1 MQKCYILS
9 KRLLECQLN
18 SLKMLI
24 SSLADD
30 MSQML
35 SPHLAQNIFFS
46 KDHCSAFVHRFVQ
59 TFFTHYEYELVFYF
73 HLKIEML
80 TDRSPLLCDFSMLGN
95 FSPIS
100 LVHLPKSLTIKSF
113 SGANLYI
120 SQILAKF
127 FSINIQQVLGICVFL
142 DWEKS
147 AYSKSA

>member
-1 MQKCYILS
+1 MFCQKVYLNVNWFHLKCWLVLLPIIWV
-9 KRLLECQLN
+9 KCCRLIWQF
-18 SLKMLI
+18 
-24 SSLADD
+24 
-30 MSQML
+30 
-35 SPHLAQNIFFS
+35 FFS
-46 KDHCSAFVHRFVQ
+46 LSGSHDLSAFVNRFVQ
-59 TFFTHYEYELVFYF
+59 TFFFHYEYALFYYF

-127 FSINIQQVLGICVFL
+127 FSINKKL
-142 DWEKS
+142 
-147 AYSKSA
+147 